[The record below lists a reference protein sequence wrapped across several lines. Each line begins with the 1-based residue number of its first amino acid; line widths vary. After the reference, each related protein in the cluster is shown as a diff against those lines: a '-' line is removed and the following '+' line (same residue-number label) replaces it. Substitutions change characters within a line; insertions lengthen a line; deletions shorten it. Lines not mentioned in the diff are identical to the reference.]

1 MRKGLVLFFIAG
13 TLEGAVW
20 IRTYDTFSSDTL
32 TSAVPTSDGGFILL
46 GNQLN
51 LMLLVKLD
59 SLGNILWGKLFNS
72 LPDSLFAVEVRQT
85 SDGGYII
92 LGMKRNLLRLTSSSF
107 VIKTDSLGNTV
118 WTREF
123 QDFYISLYPFSIQ
136 QTNDGGYI
144 IVCKKDNQV
153 VIIKLDNSENLAW
166 GKYIQPIGSYDVH
179 PSQIIQTYDGKFVI
193 AGYVSF
199 SVGGTHPFFIKL
211 DSSGNVREL
220 HHYYTGY
227 MTEEYVYSI
236 ETDSGGFVM
245 AGYYNNKGLIIKVD
259 ESGEIVWS
267 KEYSHPTD
275 SVKFFSIKRA
285 SDNGFVLT
293 GKIGNYVFL
302 VKTDSSGGII
312 WAKKYGNSTT
322 STVGTS
328 VQVLN
333 NGFFIGGTSSSGG
346 SDFLAIKTGIFGEIG
361 SCSYVDTVNLSFS
374 NAPFTDSSL
383 SDSIGNYFPS
393 SPLLTIPLVT
403 PTILNT
409 TICSYIDTIRPRVI
423 STAPANGATGVAPN
437 TSITVVFSERINT
450 GTVDTTSIRIVATSG
465 SRTFTKSCPY
475 DSVCVLTPT
484 SFNYGDI
491 VWVYFDTLITDLA
504 GNRLIPDS
512 IYFVV
517 RDSTGG
523 SDTTRPRVVLT
534 RPDSGSIYV
543 PLSANIGVWFSKPI
557 IDTTVNASSVSIT
570 GWDGSSFRNYS
581 FNRTCPMPNFC
592 VLDPILNFRPNEEI
606 TVRFDSTIRDNSGNP
621 LIPKVIVFRT
631 QGVDTLNPVVVF
643 TTPDSGA
650 VNVPANTKI
659 SVQFSR
665 DMDTTTINPTNVII
679 NGSSTGHHT
688 FTKVCRT
695 LSYCEINPGTFN
707 VGETV
712 TVEFRSGIMALN
724 GRNLVPRIITFTT
737 GTEDN
742 NNPIIT
748 IISDPDD
755 TVRLYDKSIPIKA
768 YVWDNYGI
776 QKVEWVINSQTYI
789 SPTNCNGS
797 IYGNPDTSCFYI
809 PNIPTGTYKII
820 AYAYDYSGNVRADSA
835 YLKYQDTIK
844 PYVVFS
850 DPRDNSYGISPTPL
864 ITVVFSEGMDTAYT
878 SDSLEIRVGSSTY
891 PYTKYWE
898 DLRTLKIR
906 NTTPL
911 PYDSTVKVV
920 LRNYRDLSGNIMVGD
935 SFSFR
940 FTIISNAEVF
950 IRILNVNPNTV
961 YKGSPDSTYILAEVS
976 SKYNIRGA
984 KMVINGS
991 VEISMFAKDGSF
1003 DEIVETVYVR
1013 YRFGELEVGEYNV
1026 SVKAWNDYVERS
1038 SDPFIIKVKS
1048 IGFLDKENV
1057 VIYPNPAK
1065 GQAKLR
1071 VIFGANTN
1079 AVIEVFDLKVKR
1091 VYYREGSFD
1100 GFKTYEFELPKLP
1113 TGLYLVRIRAG
1124 DKKVEKWFSVIK

>member
-1 MRKGLVLFFIAG
+1 MVGVLFLINQYVHARLDSAVLDMRAIRYGSGYLVGIKTTTSGYYKFLHINNLGQVIRADSLYGLYGLNGLIIDNSGNPLAYGGSSGSAFYFIANYPYPIMV
-13 TLEGAVW
+13 TFDPFPPFKRAV
-20 IRTYDTFSSDTL
+20 RTSNYLYFVSYKADTVFFFRKETSKYWRLKVPYRVTAIDVAYENAGKKIYLLIKDSASFTTVKMDESLNVISRRRDTL
-32 TSAVPTSDGGFILL
+32 TVSDAFIDVQSRFVAVGYRTASYTGVLLLDTTLNTVRHFQINTQIFLSGVRLYGGKIYLYGTTGNPAIAIFDTSG
-46 GNQLN
+46 
-51 LMLLVKLD
+51 
-59 SLGNILWGKLFNS
+59 
-72 LPDSLFAVEVRQT
+72 
-85 SDGGYII
+85 
-92 LGMKRNLLRLTSSSF
+92 NLLSF
-107 VIKTDSLGNTV
+107 V
-118 WTREF
+118 
-123 QDFYISLYPFSIQ
+123 
-136 QTNDGGYI
+136 
-144 IVCKKDNQV
+144 KDTS
-153 VIIKLDNSENLAW
+153 VI
-166 GKYIQPIGSYDVH
+166 
-179 PSQIIQTYDGKFVI
+179 
-193 AGYVSF
+193 
-199 SVGGTHPFFIKL
+199 
-211 DSSGNVREL
+211 GNVRFLDPENGVAIYRGNL
-220 HHYYTGY
+220 QALFMKTNPNFLGTCG
-227 MTEEYVYSI
+227 MS
-236 ETDSGGFVM
+236 
-245 AGYYNNKGLIIKVD
+245 
-259 ESGEIVWS
+259 
-267 KEYSHPTD
+267 
-275 SVKFFSIKRA
+275 RA
-285 SDNGFVLT
+285 SAS
-293 GKIGNYVFL
+293 
-302 VKTDSSGGII
+302 DSTLPNPS
-312 WAKKYGNSTT
+312 YTT
-322 STVGTS
+322 
-328 VQVLN
+328 L
-333 NGFFIGGTSSSGG
+333 
-346 SDFLAIKTGIFGEIG
+346 
-361 SCSYVDTVNLSFS
+361 
-374 NAPFTDSSL
+374 SL
-383 SDSIGNYFPS
+383 SRSGPDTGSLYT
-393 SPLLTIPLVT
+393 SPILKFSYT
-403 PTILNT
+403 PNT
-409 TICSYIDTIRPRVI
+409 NTICFSEPF
-423 STAPANGATGVAPN
+423 
-437 TSITVVFSERINT
+437 TVVF
-450 GTVDTTSIRIVATSG
+450 TV
-465 SRTFTKSCPY
+465 
-475 DSVCVLTPT
+475 
-484 SFNYGDI
+484 
-491 VWVYFDTLITDLA
+491 
-504 GNRLIPDS
+504 
-512 IYFVV
+512 
-517 RDSTGG
+517 
-523 SDTTRPRVVLT
+523 
-534 RPDSGSIYV
+534 PDSGDINVS
-543 PLSANIGVWFSKPI
+543 LSANIGVWFSRAV
-557 IDTTVNASSVSIT
+557 DTTSVNNTNISIT

-606 TVRFDSTIRDNSGNP
+606 TVRFDSTIRDTYGNP

-650 VNVPANTKI
+650 VNVPSNTKI
-659 SVQFSR
+659 AVQFSR

-679 NGSSTGHHT
+679 NASISGSHS

-712 TVEFRSGIMALN
+712 IVEFRSGIMALN
-724 GRNLVPRIITFTT
+724 GRNLVPRIITFTI
-737 GTEDN
+737 GAEDN

-809 PNIPTGTYKII
+809 PDIPTGTYKII

-835 YLKYQDTIK
+835 YLKYRDTIK
-844 PYVVFS
+844 PYVVFT

-991 VEISMFAKDGSF
+991 VEVPMFARDGSF
-1003 DEIVETVYVR
+1003 DEPVETVYVR

-1026 SVKAWNDYVERS
+1026 SIRAWNDYVERFS
-1038 SDPFIIKVKS
+1038 EPFIIKVKS

-1091 VYYREGSFD
+1091 VYHREGSFY

>member
-13 TLEGAVW
+13 ALEGAVW
-20 IRTYDTFSSDTL
+20 IRTYGTPSSDTL

-46 GNQLN
+46 GNQDFLT
-51 LMLLVKLD
+51 LLVKLD
-59 SLGNILWGKLFNS
+59 SLGNILWGKLLS
-72 LPDSLFAVEVRQT
+72 DSLFAVEVRQT

-92 LGMKRNLLRLTSSSF
+92 LGRNLSSPTSSV
-107 VIKTDSLGNTV
+107 VIKTDSLGNMV
-118 WTREF
+118 WTKEF
-123 QDFYISLYPFSIQ
+123 QDIISLYPFSIQ

-153 VIIKLDNSENLAW
+153 VIIKLDNSGNLSW
-166 GKYIQPIGSYDVH
+166 GKYIRAIGSYDVH

-211 DSSGNVREL
+211 DSSGNVREM
-220 HHYYTGY
+220 HYYYTGY

-259 ESGEIVWS
+259 GSGEIVWS
-267 KEYSHPTD
+267 KEYSYPTD

-293 GKIGNYVFL
+293 GKIGNYVLL
-302 VKTDSSGGII
+302 VKTDSSGNII
-312 WAKKYGNSTT
+312 WAKKYGNFAT
-322 STVGTS
+322 STAGTS

-346 SDFLAIKTGIFGEIG
+346 SDFLAIKTDIFGEIG
-361 SCSYVDTVNLSFS
+361 SCSYVDTVNLNFS

-383 SDSIGNYFPS
+383 LYSSGDYSPS
-393 SPLLTIPLVT
+393 SPLLTISLGT
-403 PTILNT
+403 PTILNND
-409 TICSYIDTIRPRVI
+409 TICSYIDTTRPRVV
-423 STAPANGATGVAPN
+423 STVPADSATGVAPN
-437 TSITVVFSERINT
+437 TDITVVFSEPIDT
-450 GTVDTTSIRIVATSG
+450 STVDTTSIRIFATSG
-465 SRTFTKSCPY
+465 RRTFTKSCT
-475 DSVCVLTPT
+475 DDTVCVLTPT
-484 SFNYGDI
+484 SPFNYRDT
-491 VWVYFDTLITDLA
+491 VWVHFNTLITDLA

-512 IYFVV
+512 IYFVI
-517 RDSTGG
+517 RDTI
-523 SDTTRPRVVLT
+523 DATRPRIVLT
-534 RPDSGSIYV
+534 HPDSGSIYV
-543 PLSANIGVWFSKPI
+543 SLSANIGVWFSKPI

-570 GWDGSSFRNYS
+570 GWDGSSFRTYS

-650 VNVPANTKI
+650 VDVPSNTKI

-679 NGSSTGHHT
+679 SGSSSGSRS
-688 FTKVCRT
+688 FSKVCRT
-695 LSYCEINPGTFN
+695 LSYCEINPDTFN

-724 GRNLVPRIITFTT
+724 GRNLVPRIITFRT
-737 GTEDN
+737 GTPDN
-742 NNPIIT
+742 TPPSIT
-748 IISDPDD
+748 IISDSD
-755 TVRLYDKSIPIKA
+755 TVVLYDRRIPIKA
-768 YVWDNYGI
+768 YVSDNYGI

-789 SPTNCNGS
+789 SPTNCNGNT
-797 IYGNPDTSCFYI
+797 YENTDTSCFYI
-809 PNIPTGTYKII
+809 PDIPTGTYKII
-820 AYAYDYSGNVRADSA
+820 AYAYDYSGNVGRDSA

-844 PYVVFS
+844 PYVVFT

-864 ITVVFSEGMDTAYT
+864 ITVVFSEGMDTA
-878 SDSLEIRVGSSTY
+878 SGSLDIWVGSSTY
-891 PYTKYWE
+891 PHTKYWE

-906 NTTPL
+906 TTAPL

-920 LRNYRDLSGNIMVGD
+920 LRNYRDLSDNTMVGD

-961 YKGSPDSTYILAEVS
+961 YKGSPDSTYILAEVIS
-976 SKYNIRGA
+976 RYNIRGA

-991 VEISMFAKDGSF
+991 VEVPMFAKDGSF
-1003 DEIVETVYVR
+1003 DEPVETVYVR

-1038 SDPFIIKVKS
+1038 SEPFIIKVKS

-1057 VIYPNPAK
+1057 VVYPNPAK
-1065 GQAKLR
+1065 GKAKLR

-1079 AVIEVFDLKVKR
+1079 AVIEIFDLKAKR
-1091 VYYREGSFD
+1091 VYHMERNFD
-1100 GFKTYEFELPKLP
+1100 GFKTYEFDLPKLP
-1113 TGLYLVRIRAG
+1113 TGLYLLRIRAG